1 MYLDS
6 FWRVFEYSMDMYL
19 RLETYNHL
27 DEYLVSSCPAPVL
40 KYSLFALHS
49 AFPPPRPQR
58 TRLTTRK
65 KVQLPFPSTREGQKE
80 TRPTRDSNPEP

>member
-6 FWRVFEYSMDMYL
+6 FWRVLGYSMDMYL

-27 DEYLVSSCPAPVL
+27 DEYLVSSCPAAVL

-58 TRLTTRK
+58 TRLTTQKKPNSPSRK
-65 KVQLPFPSTREGQKE
+65 YKNTAKKNSPDQGL
-80 TRPTRDSNPEP
+80 EP